1 MFALLSITVLVVGI
15 TLVAAARGLPG
26 YAPLLERCGG
36 GLMVAGLLL
45 IGSCL
50 SIVCMG

>member
-1 MFALLSITVLVVGI
+1 MIGLFSMSVLVIGVC
-15 TLVAAARGLPG
+15 LVAAARGLPA

-36 GLMVAGLLL
+36 GFMVTGLLL

-50 SIVCMG
+50 STICMI